1 MARRTSILAGIA
13 LAGALAAGG
22 AAFTATNSMPAGET
36 VGYGTTTVSGATV
49 NAIKYLP
56 NGPGDQIN
64 RVDFLLAGDTSAL
77 EVRIGFNGGNT
88 VSCGIGSYDGEG
100 QTGYWCEVLSLAQ
113 PTSGLETTAILV
125 NTP

>member
-49 NAIKYLP
+49 NSIKYNP
-56 NGPGDQIN
+56 TGDGSQIAT
-64 RVDFLLAGDTSAL
+64 VDLVLAGDTSAL
-77 EVRIGFNGGNT
+77 NVSIGLNGSNT
-88 VSCGIGSYDGEG
+88 VSCG
-100 QTGYWCEVLSLAQ
+100 TGDASTGDTAYSCDVSSLAQ
-113 PTSGLETTAILV
+113 STDGLSSTAILV